1 MSSTQRF
8 HHHPIHHYRLLHQ
21 MRVLVAEVESQ
32 DGIECL
38 VSANLGRAKGKFAKS
53 FACLEAM
60 PAFLSARS
68 LPEIPE
74 CAGDQNI

>member
-1 MSSTQRF
+1 
-8 HHHPIHHYRLLHQ
+8 

-38 VSANLGRAKGKFAKS
+38 VSANLGRAKGEFFKS
-53 FACLEAM
+53 RACLEAMAM

-74 CAGDQNI
+74 CVGDQNI

>member
-1 MSSTQRF
+1 
-8 HHHPIHHYRLLHQ
+8 

-38 VSANLGRAKGKFAKS
+38 VSANLGPAKGKFAKS

-68 LPEIPE
+68 LLEIPE
-74 CAGDQNI
+74 YAGYQNI